1 MHWNQALLRR
11 VWFQLLL
18 DRLNHQISQNTLHT
32 HNRAW
37 LFHSQLLLFDQA
49 SNPLRLRRCECSEC
63 GAPGAT
69 EGDFIDLDT
78 AGLRRQC
85 RVTAWQG
92 WVRQT
97 HGQDLFG
104 GKRLSDVTPVKSGLT
119 GGVTLP
125 SVTAGLN
132 MPASLKAETLRFN
145 IIWFTTYN
153 TGNRREKWRK
163 KELKKKKERKGGR
176 KQKRIT

>member
-1 MHWNQALLRR
+1 MHWNQALLPR

-97 HGQDLFG
+97 HGQDLFWREAIIRCDTSEKWAHG
-104 GKRLSDVTPVKSGLT
+104 RSDPAIRHRWTQHASTTKGRNTQIQYYMVHNLEIQGTGEKSGERK
-119 GGVTLP
+119 
-125 SVTAGLN
+125 N
-132 MPASLKAETLRFN
+132 WR
-145 IIWFTTYN
+145 
-153 TGNRREKWRK
+153 RK
-163 KELKKKKERKGGR
+163 KKGW
-176 KQKRIT
+176 